1 MFCSECGTSVS
12 DINSKFCINCGKP
25 INAISDS
32 PKNDSLNETKEK
44 LFNFAKNVKDLS
56 IKVSEDLK
64 SDETRAKIKDFANQ
78 AQSFASEKTKD
89 LKDELN
95 KINEARKETINET
108 KDFEST
114 SKLENTKVATLSFWS
129 KLSSKQKLTLIGLP
143 LFLFICLMTLFEKKY
158 SVKDAITEL
167 SRFQTET
174 CKLEATLINYENKRL
189 LGQFSSLQESNAF
202 VKNGTDRYIAAE
214 KEFYKSPVVSWA
226 KKNEKNKEYFQ
237 CMLSRDI
244 LPCDT
249 RQRRM
254 PNLNVVGNACNSLY
268 WNIVAIEQN

>member
-95 KINEARKETINET
+95 KINEARKETVNET

-114 SKLENTKVATLSFWS
+114 SKLENSKAVASSFWS
-129 KLSSKQKLTLIGLP
+129 KLSSIQKLIFIGLP
-143 LFLFICLMTLFEKKY
+143 LFLFVCLMALFEDKKPENWSVEYFALIANACRSTEPNNMQLVSVCICTTMGLKEKY
-158 SVKDAITEL
+158 SMKEFDALSKKGGSSFQNIVKPI
-167 SRFQTET
+167 SKN
-174 CKLEATLINYENKRL
+174 C
-189 LGQFSSLQESNAF
+189 ESNM
-202 VKNGTDRYIAAE
+202 
-214 KEFYKSPVVSWA
+214 KSYAHVPA
-226 KKNEKNKEYFQ
+226 PY
-237 CMLSRDI
+237 
-244 LPCDT
+244 
-249 RQRRM
+249 
-254 PNLNVVGNACNSLY
+254 
-268 WNIVAIEQN
+268 

>member
-25 INAISDS
+25 ISAISDT

-64 SDETRAKIKDFANQ
+64 SDETKAKIKDFANQ

-95 KINEARKETINET
+95 KINEARKETVNET

-114 SKLENTKVATLSFWS
+114 SKIENSKAVASSFWS
-129 KLSSKQKLTLIGLP
+129 KLTSKQKGILIGSFV
-143 LFLFICLMTLFEKKY
+143 LFLILIMQFGDDIDADARKTAELACAINIKKSSLEVDERLKDFSEWNQKMKKKY
-158 SVKDAITEL
+158 TNPEEL
-167 SRFQTET
+167 
-174 CKLEATLINYENKRL
+174 KKYE
-189 LGQFSSLQESNAF
+189 
-202 VKNGTDRYIAAE
+202 IAAGGAMM
-214 KEFYKSPVVSWA
+214 KNVKSCV
-226 KKNEKNKEYFQ
+226 
-237 CMLSRDI
+237 R
-244 LPCDT
+244 
-249 RQRRM
+249 
-254 PNLNVVGNACNSLY
+254 
-268 WNIVAIEQN
+268 